1 MAASCSKVQCDKVA
15 FKSSNATASR
25 SSSSFSTKAAKPS
38 ASAASQRLSN
48 LEVSP
53 AGELLKEVWWGLSP
67 SLRGRAGV
75 GLPKSPLPG
84 EI

>member
-1 MAASCSKVQCDKVA
+1 M
-15 FKSSNATASR
+15 FKG
-25 SSSSFSTKAAKPS
+25 SSSASQGSRGSFSTKAAKPS

>member
-1 MAASCSKVQCDKVA
+1 M
-15 FKSSNATASR
+15 FKG
-25 SSSSFSTKAAKPS
+25 SSSASQGSRGSFSTKAAKPS

-48 LEVSP
+48 LGVSP